1 MKKHFFVLSLAAVSA
16 LYSADGVFDLGKI
29 DVNGVGEATNSTIT
43 VIDAQEIQDQE
54 RKTIVEALNLLPG
67 ATIQNFGAR
76 NEQMIM
82 IRGFD
87 VKHAPLYIDGIPI
100 AVPYDGYVDFS
111 RFTTFD
117 LSQIEVSK
125 GLTSPLLGANT
136 FAGAINLVT
145 KKPTKSFEG
154 IWESVHSAEMDVPDT
169 SIWEATKG
177 AITYK
182 LPHLKRN
189 RTIIRYHIIFHQD
202 LPMKMEGAETI
213 RMPKMIKSI

>member
-1 MKKHFFVLSLAAVSA
+1 MKKHLLILSLVAVSA
-16 LYSADGVFDLGKI
+16 LYSADNVFNLGKI
-29 DVNGVGEATNSTIT
+29 DVTAIGEAASSRTT
-43 VIDAQEIQDQE
+43 VIDSQEIQDQE
-54 RKTIVEALNLLPG
+54 RKTVVEALNLMPG
-67 ATIQNFGAR
+67 TSIQNFGAR

-87 VKHAPLYIDGIPI
+87 VKHAPLFIDGIPI

-154 IWESVHSAEMDVPDT
+154 EMEKQG
-169 SIWEATKG
+169 IL
-177 AITYK
+177 I
-182 LPHLKRN
+182 
-189 RTIIRYHIIFHQD
+189 
-202 LPMKMEGAETI
+202 
-213 RMPKMIKSI
+213 